1 MRFRDFKVADS
12 TEQLATSRKYKL
24 CKGRVKTI
32 LLAFFIASTIALALA
47 VIVILIKHSDTNP
60 KGPNTQ
66 SADGVCLTPGCV
78 IAAARVMSAM
88 DMNVNPCDDFYNFA
102 CGTWVR
108 QHVIPEDKSSFGTFT
123 KLRDD
128 VSVIS
133 KSVLEASNK
142 ADDAEAIK
150 KSRNYYKACI
160 NEDKIEELGLTY
172 IQKYMDGFG
181 GWPVL
186 GSNPGGNWNSSDYNI
201 EDLLIYSRK
210 GTNYLPL
217 IDVGV
222 TQDDKHPTKH
232 ILYIDQP
239 DLGMPSRDYYLKG
252 RDDKTLMAYQTMIQE
267 SAVAFGADET
277 TAAND
282 AKDIVDMEI
291 ELANITVP
299 KEERRDPE
307 KLYNK
312 MTLGELSNNFTGVD
326 WKKLVKGTMQIIGLS
341 IDDSEPVL
349 AIAPPFLEKI
359 GDLLTKYSSRVIVNY
374 VLSRRVLGKTFY
386 LPKVFTDIKL
396 KYRKVLSGSATES
409 PRWQSCGDNVKN
421 TMPEVVGRLFV
432 EDAFRKE
439 AKKDVLDLVG
449 KLRVSFKGM
458 IDDLP
463 WMESATKQVAK
474 EKADFIEPRIGY
486 SDVVYND
493 SALNAMYENVTVYTD
508 DPLRTLISA
517 SEAAVIK
524 RLYDLRKDVD
534 KNDWDMSPATV
545 NAYYNPETNQITF
558 PAAILQPPFY
568 SHDQPAYLNY
578 GGIGYVIGHEITHGF
593 DDQGRLYDKTGNL
606 HSWWSD
612 TDAAKFK
619 ERAQCIIDQYSNFTV
634 PGTGGMTLNG
644 VNTQG
649 ENIADNGG
657 IKESYYAYREWIKAS
672 RNGKEEDMLPGM
684 NYTSSQLYF
693 LNAAQVWCENMRDQ
707 AKIERILTDPH
718 SIDMFRVY
726 GPMQNFDEFS
736 KAWNCPV
743 GSYMNPAKKCAVW

>member
-1 MRFRDFKVADS
+1 
-12 TEQLATSRKYKL
+12 
-24 CKGRVKTI
+24 
-32 LLAFFIASTIALALA
+32 
-47 VIVILIKHSDTNP
+47 
-60 KGPNTQ
+60 
-66 SADGVCLTPGCV
+66 
-78 IAAARVMSAM
+78 
-88 DMNVNPCDDFYNFA
+88 
-102 CGTWVR
+102 
-108 QHVIPEDKSSFGTFT
+108 
-123 KLRDD
+123 
-128 VSVIS
+128 
-133 KSVLEASNK
+133 VLEASNK

-150 KSRNYYKACI
+150 KSRNYYKACV
-160 NEDKIEELGLTY
+160 NEGR
-172 IQKYMDGFG
+172 
-181 GWPVL
+181 
-186 GSNPGGNWNSSDYNI
+186 GN
-201 EDLLIYSRK
+201 
-210 GTNYLPL
+210 NYLPL

-267 SAVAFGADET
+267 SAVAFGADEI

-282 AKDIVDMEI
+282 AKDIVDIEI

-374 VLSRRVLGKTFY
+374 VLSRRVLGKTLY

-396 KYRKVLSGSATES
+396 KYRKS

-493 SALNAMYENVTVYTD
+493 SALNDMYENVTVYTD

-534 KNDWDMSPATV
+534 KNDWEMSPATV
-545 NAYYNPETNQITF
+545 NAGYNPETNQITF

-593 DDQGRLYDKTGNL
+593 DDQGRLYDKIGNL

-644 VNTQG
+644 VNTQEKFQSTSLIFDIPIRATDALRKFG
-649 ENIADNGG
+649 HECGAKHPELLTSTLFRKHIAVMAQMLNLKENELDVLAGFLGHDVRIHR
-657 IKESYYAYREWIKAS
+657 EFYRLP
-672 RNGKEEDMLPGM
+672 ED
-684 NYTSSQLYF
+684 TT
-693 LNAAQVWCENMRDQ
+693 QVG
-707 AKIERILTDPH
+707 AL
-718 SIDMFRVY
+718 
-726 GPMQNFDEFS
+726 
-736 KAWNCPV
+736 
-743 GSYMNPAKKCAVW
+743 